1 MQFYLKWYGMIR
13 PRINMQPATTWY
25 EYLRRLNINSATLF
39 RPKGNDL
46 SEVIEASKWC
56 SRAERLMQEKFPGPY
71 DLYLTYDAK
80 RGVMI
85 YAIHFETKEEE
96 IAWKLKWS

>member
-1 MQFYLKWYGMIR
+1 MIR
-13 PRINMQPATTWY
+13 PRINMQPTTTWY
-25 EYLRRLNINSATLF
+25 EYLKRLGNSAILFTL
-39 RPKGNDL
+39 KGNDL
-46 SEVIEASKWC
+46 

-71 DLYLTYDAK
+71 SLYETYDPK

-85 YAIHFETKEEE
+85 YALHFESKEEE